1 MASTG
6 SNSSAPAAD
15 VAATPAQADVVVA
28 RTSYRNGRTCASVT
42 LDGSPVEIESAAPA
56 GFVDLPYHGC
66 PGRAAAV
73 RAVLQMA
80 QKVGAKACAFVE
92 ASPDTVEPD
101 RPDRIDRFVG
111 PILND
116 GFDYVS
122 PFYLRRVNEGAI
134 TKAIVYPL
142 FRALYGARLRQPA
155 AGEFGCSIRLASYCL
170 EHDLWDVER
179 ADVGIDLW
187 LASAAACSGFRTC
200 EVPLGLR
207 IASHEAPVDLSTVIA
222 QLVGAMF
229 VDMEHRVELW
239 QRIRGSAAIPAIG
252 VAPEAAAEQA
262 AMDINGLIESFR
274 LGYRELRE
282 IWTYILPPRTIVEL
296 RKLTELPADRFLMD
310 DRLWAAI
317 VYDFAIGHNLRVMP
331 ENHLLRSLTPLYV
344 GWLAS
349 FLSQVG
355 RASAGEVDERLEQVC
370 LAFEAEKRHLISRW
384 RWPERMR

>member
-6 SNSSAPAAD
+6 LNSNAPPVD
-15 VAATPAQADVVVA
+15 VAAPAPPAQAGVVIA
-28 RTSYRNGRTCASVT
+28 RTRFEGGRTFADVT
-42 LDGSPVEIESAAPA
+42 LDGSPIEIDSVAPA
-56 GFVDLPYHGC
+56 NFVDLPYHGC

-73 RAVLQMA
+73 RAVLQTM
-80 QKVGAKACAFVE
+80 QKVGAKACAFLE
-92 ASPDTVEPD
+92 TGSGTATPE
-101 RPDRIDRFVG
+101 RIERFTG
-111 PILND
+111 PILSD

-155 AGEFGCSIRLASYCL
+155 AGEFGCSLRLAEHYL
-170 EHDLWDVER
+170 EHDLWDVEH

-200 EVPLGLR
+200 EAPIGPR
-207 IASHEAPVDLSTVIA
+207 IGPPEAPVGLSTVIS
-222 QLVGAMF
+222 QIVGAMF
-229 VDMEHRVELW
+229 VDLEHRVELW
-239 QRIRGSAAIPAIG
+239 QRIRGSAAVPTIG
-252 VAPEAAAEQA
+252 AVSEAAPDPGP
-262 AMDINGLIESFR
+262 MDIGGLIESFR

-282 IWTYILPPRTIVEL
+282 IWTWILPPRTIVEL
-296 RKLTELPADRFLMD
+296 RKLTERPVESFQMD
-310 DRLWAAI
+310 DRLWAGI
-317 VYDFAIGHNLRVMP
+317 VYDFAIAHNLRVIP
-331 ENHLLRSLTPLYV
+331 ENHLLGSLTPLYV

-349 FLSQVG
+349 FLNQAG
-355 RASAGEVDERLEQVC
+355 HASPSEADDRIEQVC